1 MILYTPLSYEDIH
14 YSEQDYQQ
22 YEFISYQSKT
32 CCIQRLENGDM
43 RLVQL
48 LSTDPNDYLA
58 EHFSPGTIISSSENP
73 Q

>member
-1 MILYTPLSYEDIH
+1 MILYTPLSYEDVH

-22 YEFISYQSKT
+22 YEIISYHNKS

-43 RLVQL
+43 RIVQL
-48 LSTDPNDYLA
+48 LSTDPNDYLVG
-58 EHFSPGTIISSSENP
+58 HLSPGTIISSHENL

>member
-14 YSEQDYQQ
+14 YTEKDYQQ
-22 YEFISYQSKT
+22 FEFINYQNKS

-43 RLVQL
+43 RIVQL
-48 LSTDPNDYLA
+48 LSTNPNDYLA
-58 EHFSPGTIISSSENP
+58 EHFSPGTIISSSENT